1 LIAGSSLVRFQS
13 WLRRADRDE
22 IANATAHMPM
32 STMTACHKHGGID
45 LIVVLVGA
53 KQAASQVRRRQLC
66 LGVLDGE
73 LHDLLDAG
81 DEPEVG
87 GDRAPRDKWRSS
99 GACRSP
105 TWLVMNA
112 RSTADRVSVIAA
124 RCRSANSPATTAK
137 AGMTPA
143 RPQTSRRASIP
154 ISASRTAQDTSSGWS
169 GEPAEVEGLAATIGA
184 VIEVFLTVGRV

>member
-1 LIAGSSLVRFQS
+1 MRLG
-13 WLRRADRDE
+13 
-22 IANATAHMPM
+22 
-32 STMTACHKHGGID
+32 K
-45 LIVVLVGA
+45 VVLVGA

-87 GDRAPRDKWRSS
+87 EDCAPCDKCRSS

-105 TWLVMNA
+105 TWLVMNE
-112 RSTADRVSVIAA
+112 RSTADRVSVSL
-124 RCRSANSPATTAK
+124 RSRSANSPATTAK

-143 RPQTSRRASIP
+143 RPQTSRRASMP
-154 ISASRTAQDTSSGWS
+154 IGASRTSQATSSGWS
-169 GEPAEVEGLAATIGA
+169 GEPAEVEELAATHRCGH
-184 VIEVFLTVGRV
+184 